1 MNDQHTLDLAFMQ
14 IALDQAR
21 QAACMG
27 EVPVGAALVH
37 GETLLAT
44 ASNRPITTNDPTA
57 HAEILAI
64 REAAAKTGNY
74 RLVGTTLY
82 VTLEPCIMCMGA
94 ILHAR
99 IQRLVFGALDPKTGA
114 AQSRY
119 TIGVDGFLNH
129 RLEILGGVLGVE
141 CSRLLKDFFKVR
153 RKGKIDEQG
162 VAPHFFDE
170 G

>member
-1 MNDQHTLDLAFMQ
+1 MNDQLTLDLAFMQ

-21 QAACMG
+21 QAACRG
-27 EVPVGAALVH
+27 EVPVGAALVQ
-37 GETLLAT
+37 GETLLSA
-44 ASNRPITTNDPTA
+44 AFNRPIATNDPTA
-57 HAEILAI
+57 HAEMLAI
-64 REAAAKTGNY
+64 REGAEKIANY
-74 RLVGTTLY
+74 RLVDTTLY

-99 IQRLVFGALDPKTGA
+99 IKRLVFGALDPKTGA

-119 TIGVDGFLNH
+119 TIGVDGLLNH

-153 RKGKIDEQG
+153 RKGKINEQG

-170 G
+170 V